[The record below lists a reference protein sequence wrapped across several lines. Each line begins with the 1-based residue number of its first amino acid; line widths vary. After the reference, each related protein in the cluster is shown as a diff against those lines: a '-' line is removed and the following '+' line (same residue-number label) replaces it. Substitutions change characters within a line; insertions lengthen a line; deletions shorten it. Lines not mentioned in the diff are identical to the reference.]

1 MTKVYPA
8 FILSSSLLLPAL
20 ALTPFAH
27 PAHAYGITDSPAA
40 AASVPASSRPTSPG
54 ARPVVDIDRVPKR
67 VLTLDLIRPPNDI
80 WDRIRRGFR
89 MPDIAGDRVLELQFS
104 YLDRPEYLDRM
115 FRRGARYL
123 YYIVGEIERRGMPAE
138 LALLPMGES
147 SFNPHAHSRARASGL
162 WQFIPS
168 TGQDYNLTQNRW
180 VDERR
185 DVIASTN
192 AALDYLEDIYERHG
206 DWHLALASYNRG
218 ENAIGREVERNRA
231 VGRSTEFSALRL
243 PAETRDYLPKLQAL
257 KNIVAQ
263 PELFGIEL
271 PYVANEQLLATVEA
285 PVGIDLATA
294 ARYAGLPLEEFL
306 SYNPGYNRPAI
317 TESGQTLVVPSDREP
332 GFSAQLDDFRQS
344 GKGWRSYALG
354 RGETL
359 GGIASRYGLPLTQLL
374 QINGLPERSLPPPGY
389 SLLVPGKDVD
399 PGDALAVS
407 ALLPASARAATRSG
421 VRIGP
426 DPRVRKEKAKAPRR
440 GFAKGKKAGGRGAA
454 KAKASVSGSAR
465 ANANA
470 NAKSRPRAADKAK
483 AAPRTAGKAKA
494 APRTAKKPVAQR
506 KSRR

>member
-1 MTKVYPA
+1 MTKVYPD
-8 FILSSSLLLPAL
+8 FIPPSSLFLSAL
-20 ALTPFAH
+20 ALALFAH
-27 PAHAYGITDSPAA
+27 PAHEQGETDGPAA
-40 AASVPASSRPTSPG
+40 VASAPAGPRATSPG
-54 ARPVVDIDRVPKR
+54 ARAVVDIDRAPKR
-67 VLTLDLIRPPNDI
+67 VLTVDLVRPPNDI

-89 MPDIAGDRVLELQFS
+89 IPDITGDRVIELQFS
-104 YLDRPEYLDRM
+104 YLNRPEYLDRM
-115 FRRGARYL
+115 FSRGARYL

-138 LALLPMGES
+138 LALLPMVES
-147 SFNPHAHSRARASGL
+147 SFNPHAYSRARASGL

-231 VGRSTEFSALRL
+231 IGRSTEFSALRL

-263 PELFGIEL
+263 PELFDIEL

-294 ARYAGLPLEEFL
+294 ARYAGVPLEEFL
-306 SYNPGYNRPAI
+306 AYNPGYNRPAI
-317 TESGQTLVVPSDREP
+317 TEPGQTLVVPSDREP

-344 GKGWRSYALG
+344 GKGWRSYTLA

-359 GGIASRYGLPLTQLL
+359 GGIANRYGLPLAQLL

-399 PGDALAVS
+399 PDDALAVS

-421 VRIGP
+421 VRIEP
-426 DPRVRKEKAKAPRR
+426 LPKARKGKAKTPRR
-440 GFAKGKKAGGRGAA
+440 GFAKTRAGGRGTVKAGGRGTV
-454 KAKASVSGSAR
+454 KAKTSVSGKTR
-465 ANANA
+465 
-470 NAKSRPRAADKAK
+470 AKSRPHAV
-483 AAPRTAGKAKA
+483 GKAKA
-494 APRTAKKPVAQR
+494 TPRAAKKPVARR